1 MREKKRGALMEEEK
15 TEIDQLREEMESLKQ
30 KLFIHTAVIVAL
42 CAFHDTTVVEL
53 MSSLAQ
59 DRYHPNTYKM
69 YRDLAKHHGIN
80 FDEFFDAIEELNPWW
95 PFKNTQPKK
104 TEGGE

>member
-1 MREKKRGALMEEEK
+1 MEEVK
-15 TEIDQLREEMESLKQ
+15 TEIRQLREEIESLKQ

-42 CAFHDTTVVEL
+42 CAFHDTTIEEL

-59 DRYHPNTYKM
+59 DRYHPSTYKM
-69 YRDLAKHHGIN
+69 YKDLAKHHGIN

-95 PFKNTQPKK
+95 PFKDIQQKK
-104 TEGGE
+104 TGGGE

>member
-1 MREKKRGALMEEEK
+1 MEEVK
-15 TEIDQLREEMESLKQ
+15 TEIAQLQEQIESLKQ

-42 CAFHDTTVVEL
+42 CAFHDTTIEEL

-59 DRYHPNTYKM
+59 NRYHPTTYKM
-69 YRDLAKHHGIN
+69 FKDLAKHHDID

-95 PFKNTQPKK
+95 PFKETQEGK